1 MKVLVRGP
9 VLTRTG
15 YGEHVRFLLRS
26 LRTIEDHLDIYVI
39 PVGWGQTGWDV
50 QTDEERQW
58 IDSLIVK
65 TQSAIQQQLQFDMSI
80 QVSIPNEWEKLAP
93 INIGVT
99 AGIETTKVAPQW
111 IEKANLM
118 DMIIVPSEHSK
129 YVFQNTKYS
138 VTIEQT
144 GEIINDYGCTK
155 PVHVVS
161 YPVKDYS
168 PCDLELDFETDFNFL
183 NVAQWGPRKNLE
195 N

>member
-183 NVAQWGPRKNLE
+183 NVAKWGPRKNLE